1 MLIFLVLKKVKD
13 LISFNKEFGKAD
25 LLDNVMQRMLDESR
39 SKVNIADY
47 LCEKDDAFFN
57 SIVIACLG
65 DVPEWEHVPIDEEK
79 KEVKNRKK
87 RAPRIC
93 KT

>member
-1 MLIFLVLKKVKD
+1 MGVFLLKMSFADFFSTEEGVKD

-47 LCEKDDAFFN
+47 LCEKDDAFL
-57 SIVIACLG
+57 IL
-65 DVPEWEHVPIDEEK
+65 
-79 KEVKNRKK
+79 
-87 RAPRIC
+87 
-93 KT
+93 